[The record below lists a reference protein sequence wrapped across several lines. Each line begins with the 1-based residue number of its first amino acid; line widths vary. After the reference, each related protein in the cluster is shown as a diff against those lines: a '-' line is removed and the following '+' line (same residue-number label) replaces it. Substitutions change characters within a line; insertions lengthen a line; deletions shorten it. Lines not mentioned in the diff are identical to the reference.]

1 MAKGT
6 SSISDFPVAPR
17 RSRGNVPNPMSQPA
31 IDNEAENAVASHQP
45 DEAAVEEAPAQVQ
58 AVQVPPRSSLIL
70 PSPEARRER
79 ATNKSLE
86 REASRI
92 RLQELKQNKAR
103 ESKHFVNCP
112 LDYDTKKRL
121 ERAASENDLKMT
133 VIVKAAIDQFLK
145 DNGY

>member
-1 MAKGT
+1 
-6 SSISDFPVAPR
+6 
-17 RSRGNVPNPMSQPA
+17 MSQPA

-45 DEAAVEEAPAQVQ
+45 DEVAVEEAPAQVP
-58 AVQVPPRSSLIL
+58 AVQVPSRSSLIL

>member
-17 RSRGNVPNPMSQPA
+17 RSRGNVPKSMSPPA
-31 IDNEAENAVASHQP
+31 IDNEAENLVASDHP
-45 DEAAVEEAPAQVQ
+45 DQVAIEEAPAKVPDD
-58 AVQVPPRSSLIL
+58 QVPQRSSLIL

-79 ATNKSLE
+79 ATSRSLE

>member
-17 RSRGNVPNPMSQPA
+17 RSRGNVPNSMSQPA
-31 IDNEAENAVASHQP
+31 IDNEAENLVASDHP
-45 DEAAVEEAPAQVQ
+45 DQVAIEEAPAKVPD
-58 AVQVPPRSSLIL
+58 VQVPQRSSLIL

-79 ATNKSLE
+79 ATSRSLE

-92 RLQELKQNKAR
+92 RLQKQNKAR

>member
-17 RSRGNVPNPMSQPA
+17 RSRGNVPNSMSQPA
-31 IDNEAENAVASHQP
+31 IDNEAENGVTSDQLDEVAV
-45 DEAAVEEAPAQVQ
+45 EAATDQVPV
-58 AVQVPPRSSLIL
+58 VQVPPRSGLIL
-70 PSPEARRER
+70 PSPETRRER

-86 REASRI
+86 REASRT
-92 RLQELKQNKAR
+92 RLQQLKQNKAR

>member
-1 MAKGT
+1 
-6 SSISDFPVAPR
+6 
-17 RSRGNVPNPMSQPA
+17 MSQPA

-45 DEAAVEEAPAQVQ
+45 DEVAVEEAPAQVP
-58 AVQVPPRSSLIL
+58 AVHVPPRSSLIL

>member
-1 MAKGT
+1 M
-6 SSISDFPVAPR
+6 
-17 RSRGNVPNPMSQPA
+17 
-31 IDNEAENAVASHQP
+31 
-45 DEAAVEEAPAQVQ
+45 
-58 AVQVPPRSSLIL
+58 
-70 PSPEARRER
+70 
-79 ATNKSLE
+79 E

-145 DNGY
+145 DNGYL

>member
-31 IDNEAENAVASHQP
+31 IDHEAENVVPSDHLDQVALEQ
-45 DEAAVEEAPAQVQ
+45 APAKVPDVQ
-58 AVQVPPRSSLIL
+58 APQRSSLIL

-121 ERAASENDLKMT
+121 ERAASDNDLKMT

>member
-31 IDNEAENAVASHQP
+31 IDHENVVPSDHLDQVALEQAPGKVP
-45 DEAAVEEAPAQVQ
+45 D
-58 AVQVPPRSSLIL
+58 VQVPQRSSLIL

-79 ATNKSLE
+79 ATSKSLE

-112 LDYDTKKRL
+112 LDYDQ
-121 ERAASENDLKMT
+121 EASGASSL
-133 VIVKAAIDQFLK
+133 
-145 DNGY
+145 